1 MRRRPLAGVLALSV
15 AAGVALAAAP
25 GAQGAT
31 RTLTLEGW
39 HDRVLAFS
47 GRHLV
52 WTEAA
57 TVRVDPARIA
67 GSPAGAR
74 RFDYYRA
81 ETSRVRL
88 DRASR
93 RFSGAPEMPV
103 AVRTSIAAMTA
114 GTLAP
119 TGDGGFVAAPGSRRL
134 APPVVWC
141 CDDEGIEVVIES
153 DGRAAAPV
161 TVAAGW
167 TGSAVRFVQIDASGR
182 QVLRLGDPAGA
193 AVPPPVLS
201 DPGAPEL
208 VAVAGADL
216 RAWADPAQRARL
228 LVSGAPGGGAAA
240 AVALPGPALRVWAAP
255 GLVAVLSRAG
265 SRLALTRVDVGGRP
279 PRARRAWTGGRRPA
293 VAVGGGTLAIGDGRR
308 VLVSRRGRLATR
320 LVTTAR
326 RRVDAVGADGARLA
340 WVERGRRKG
349 LRVGIVRLARL
360 G

>member
-1 MRRRPLAGVLALSV
+1 MRRVALAL
-15 AAGVALAAAP
+15 AASLAAAAALAAAP
-25 GAQGAT
+25 AGSAAT

-39 HDRVLAFS
+39 HDRALAFS

-57 TVRVDPARIA
+57 TVRVNPARIDGAPA
-67 GSPAGAR
+67 GSS

-93 RFSGAPEMPV
+93 RFAGAPETPV
-103 AVRTSIAAMTA
+103 AVRTSIARMTS

-119 TGDGGFVAAPGSRRL
+119 TGDGGFVAVAGSRRL

-141 CDDEGIEVVIES
+141 CDAEGVESVIES
-153 DGRAAAPV
+153 DGRPEAPV
-161 TVAAGW
+161 TVAATW
-167 TGSAVRFVQIDASGR
+167 TGTAVRFVQLDAAGR
-182 QVLRLGDPAGA
+182 QVLRLGDPAGGPVPAPA
-193 AVPPPVLS
+193 AAE
-201 DPGAPEL
+201 PGAPGL
-208 VAVAGADL
+208 VAVAGGGL
-216 RAWADPAQRARL
+216 RAWVDPGAAARL
-228 LVSGAPGGGAAA
+228 LVAADGSGAAPAG
-240 AVALPGPALRVWAAP
+240 VALPGAALRVWAAP

-265 SRLALTRVDVGGRP
+265 SGLAVTRVDAGPGAPRGR
-279 PRARRAWTGGRRPA
+279 RVWTGARPPA
-293 VAVGGGTLAIGDGRR
+293 VAVGGGTLALASGRR
-308 VLVSRRGRLATR
+308 VLASRRGRTAAR

-340 WVERGRRKG
+340 WVERGRKKG

-360 G
+360 R